1 MTWNVSEARDPDTV
15 RSILESLPAWFGDPA
30 SITGYV
36 RDADDERFTS
46 LMVDDGSTVC
56 GVALLRRHFP
66 ESAQMHLI
74 AVSPQVHRAG
84 AGTAILASAEELL
97 LRDGCRTLTVHTVGP
112 SFPSPEYEGTRD
124 FYTANGFVPL
134 EEHVGLDWAGPTVIM
149 VKSLAETSD

>member
-1 MTWNVSEARDPDTV
+1 MTWNVSEARDPDAV

-36 RDADDERFTS
+36 RDAGDEQLTS
-46 LMVDDGSTVC
+46 LMVDDGSIVR

-66 ESAQMHLI
+66 ESAELHLI
-74 AVSPQVHRAG
+74 AVAPQVHRTG
-84 AGTAILASAEELL
+84 AGTAVLAAAEELL

-112 SFPSPEYEGTRD
+112 SFPSPGYEKTRH
-124 FYTANGFVPL
+124 FYTTNGFVPL

-149 VKSLAETSD
+149 MKSLEETSD